1 MNMKKTLQWLQKLL
15 PNRWLE
21 QMQYMHSCLLSW
33 WILSNKSQSLAFSQ
47 KSAMV
52 FSPHQDDETFGCGG
66 MIALKREYGIPVVV
80 VFLTDGQGSGGLEP
94 NSPNKIIQI
103 RQQEAVTALNIL
115 GVETS
120 EIYFLEK
127 PDGTLCDLK
136 NAEKQ
141 QAIAQIVQLLNQYQP
156 EEVYVPHY
164 KDCHRDHEAT
174 YKLIKSAISQ
184 IEFTVEL
191 IQYPIWLFWRAPL
204 FIMLKLEDIAAAYHL
219 SVPSVQD
226 KKNRAIASY
235 HSQIQSLPRGFIQ
248 QFSGSNEI
256 FFKS

>member
-1 MNMKKTLQWLQKLL
+1 MNIKKYLQRLQKLL
-15 PNRWLE
+15 PNTWIE
-21 QMQYMHSCLLSW
+21 QMQYMHSSLLSR
-33 WILSNKSQSLAFSQ
+33 WILNNKSQPLAFSQ

-66 MIALKREYGIPVVV
+66 MIAIKREYGIPVVV
-80 VFLTDGQGSGGLEP
+80 VFLTNGQGLGGLEP
-94 NSPNKIIQI
+94 NSPNEIIQI

-120 EIYFLEK
+120 AIHFLEK
-127 PDGTLCDLK
+127 QDGTLPDLK
-136 NAEKQ
+136 NEEKK
-141 QAIAQIVQLLNQYQP
+141 QAIAEVIELLKHYQP

-174 YKLIKSAISQ
+174 YKLVKEAITQ
-184 IEFTVEL
+184 AKLTVEL

-204 FIMLKLEDIAAAYHL
+204 FIMLNFQDIAAAYHF
-219 SVPSVQD
+219 SITSVQD
-226 KKNRAIASY
+226 KKSRAIASY
-235 HSQIQSLPRGFIQ
+235 YSQIQSLPRGFIQ
-248 QFSGSNEI
+248 RFLGTHEI